1 MKKIKKWIS
10 AGFLALTV
18 CAMITG
24 VLLVN
29 AADYET
35 EAFFSATGGALTV
48 TEDYDAGATSGA
60 KMELSGTDSN
70 FGTATI
76 EYNDAIPVDQLDS
89 AITFQVLPQNDGE
102 VDFDAVQVILRD
114 SEDPSQLISVV
125 VKLGC
130 FDVPTPTPNHT
141 RAYAFLE
148 ENFTMGSFGDVWYAS
163 SVADTANVFSKD
175 WFVGFPNEGYTE
187 MGTMGLSNT
196 VFGSIYPWLAAENK
210 AETQAISVSYENNTV
225 YVNGKEVANLK
236 NDFYQNLNR
245 QELDPVA
252 DAAILEKLTDEY
264 VDGLFSS
271 GKVTFELKFHNIS
284 KTGISVNIA
293 NMGDTMFAKPY
304 ENNFISDAETK
315 AEGET
320 ESNVQ
325 QQTGTKFDLTN
336 PIILPEISVETL
348 DNAITFQMLNNTAG
362 GLACED
368 ILVTLRDSQDP
379 SEIINII
386 IQKSD
391 VWYEEKN
398 TGAFALLENE
408 YVRDG
413 WGYVKLK
420 ATENRPSEQQQFVVS
435 HDRFGAAGVGDDNYS
450 AYGTF
455 KVYNV
460 TNTYYGLLG
469 EEEGKNTRLI
479 NISYTDSCVYVNG
492 VLIAD
497 LKNDNYQRLSTDK
510 LSAETDQGIIDKY
523 TDEYID
529 GLFSSGKVIVE
540 LRFSNN
546 IDGSVNVI
554 SLGGQS
560 AANLQI
566 DYSAP
571 QDTLA
576 PEITAIAGDTYN
588 AENKTFT
595 VHPDTAYTVSE
606 LAQITASDLLDPA
619 PVTGIEAYSAE
630 GTKYETEQVTFA
642 EGDYVILFAED
653 ADGNRTEVRAE
664 ISFLPEYTITYTD
677 KSGTDA
683 TVVQGDEYTFA
694 APAAREGEVFAG
706 WQIGGKLYPADYKI
720 TVTENIE
727 VSALFISFATD
738 EAEMAGENAIRY
750 FTRVDSED
758 YTALESAAKELQ
770 FGTVITCDS
779 KAGHLDIETKVWV
792 SEGAAEGCEEYRA
805 VFTDIPEEMF
815 DAIFT
820 ATGYVIVTYENGAT
834 ASVMAEGIEASVNE
848 LVAEV

>member
-35 EAFFSATGGALTV
+35 EAFFSATGGMLTV
-48 TEDYDAGATSGA
+48 TENYDAGATGGA
-60 KMELSGTDSN
+60 KLELSQTGDS
-70 FGTATI
+70 ATI
-76 EYNDAIPVDQLDS
+76 YYNDAIPVGQLGS
-89 AITFQVLPQNDGE
+89 AITFQVLPSADAAL
-102 VDFDAVQVILRD
+102 DFNAVQVILRD

-125 VKLGC
+125 VEKSATW
-130 FDVPTPTPNHT
+130 DTSNTKADEHT
-141 RAYAFLE
+141 AGFVSLE
-148 ENFTMGSFGDVWYAS
+148 ENLARVDEDYVGGSVKEGMFKLA
-163 SVADTANVFSKD
+163 ANQD
-175 WFVGFPNEGYTE
+175 QFVYSLANFATNGYS
-187 MGTMGLSNT
+187 MHGTLNLGTWNT
-196 VFGSIYPWLAAENK
+196 IYPLLAAENK
-210 AETQAISVSYENNTV
+210 TQTQPITVSYSGSSVS
-225 YVNGKEVANLK
+225 VNGVTVADLK
-236 NDFYQNLNR
+236 NDDYQSLST
-245 QELDPVA
+245 ESLDATA
-252 DAAILEKLTDEY
+252 DAAIIAKYNDDYVDGLFSSGKVKAELKFLGIKNGSVAVNIANIGNVSFSTTYENNFTSTVETDYSTQATAEVTGTKFALSGKTIVLGKISTSQLENAVEFQMLPESGLGAEAIVVTLRDSQNASQSLSAVIVRAIWYGTQRTAGMATLQEGFTYTDDGFCHLTANDSQALIGFDNFIGETDIPGGYSSNGTVNLAQWGTWYPLLGAAEGRYTQSIKVGYKIPDAEHSELFVNDIFIADLKKDTFQEKSTENLDPVENAEIIAKYTDEY

-271 GKVTFELKFHNIS
+271 GE
-284 KTGISVNIA
+284 
-293 NMGDTMFAKPY
+293 
-304 ENNFISDAETK
+304 
-315 AEGET
+315 
-320 ESNVQ
+320 
-325 QQTGTKFDLTN
+325 
-336 PIILPEISVETL
+336 
-348 DNAITFQMLNNTAG
+348 
-362 GLACED
+362 
-368 ILVTLRDSQDP
+368 
-379 SEIINII
+379 
-386 IQKSD
+386 
-391 VWYEEKN
+391 
-398 TGAFALLENE
+398 
-408 YVRDG
+408 
-413 WGYVKLK
+413 
-420 ATENRPSEQQQFVVS
+420 
-435 HDRFGAAGVGDDNYS
+435 
-450 AYGTF
+450 
-455 KVYNV
+455 
-460 TNTYYGLLG
+460 
-469 EEEGKNTRLI
+469 
-479 NISYTDSCVYVNG
+479 
-492 VLIAD
+492 
-497 LKNDNYQRLSTDK
+497 
-510 LSAETDQGIIDKY
+510 
-523 TDEYID
+523 
-529 GLFSSGKVIVE
+529 VIVE
-540 LRFSNN
+540 LSFKGTPN
-546 IDGSVNVI
+546 GSVNVI